1 MAVFYFYTWTLHIFA
16 FCAKIQS
23 VFLVTKLCLTLC
35 DPMDCSLPGSS
46 VHGIFQ
52 ARILEWLAI
61 SFSRGSSWP
70 RDRTHISCITGRFF
84 ITEPPGKPIDRV
96 YDTEFLPFT
105 QKSWLLE
112 VWSKQNLHLYQVNIQ
127 LWIEVNI
134 LPYYSDRW
142 LSGKHPTCQCR
153 SHRRHRFDPWIRKIP
168 WRKAWQPT
176 PVFLPGES
184 LWPEEPGGLQS
195 MGSQSDMTEW
205 LSTHVA
211 AWTIIWKKKHK
222 NGKYSMELQILYQFS
237 KFF

>member
-1 MAVFYFYTWTLHIFA
+1 MTVFWETMSPVSWEKQRRQMQKHGFGTPASFPFLVIDFSGFQLLLTLECWELTHA
-16 FCAKIQS
+16 FKTNSHFLFKPAS
-23 VFLVTKLCLTLC
+23 VSFCYLQPKSANEHGICCCLVTKLCLTLC

-142 LSGKHPTCQCR
+142 LSGKHPTYQCWR
-153 SHRRHRFDPWIRKIP
+153 CRRHKFNPWVGKIP
-168 WRKAWQPT
+168 
-176 PVFLPGES
+176 
-184 LWPEEPGGLQS
+184 GGGNDNPL
-195 MGSQSDMTEW
+195 
-205 LSTHVA
+205 
-211 AWTIIWKKKHK
+211 
-222 NGKYSMELQILYQFS
+222 
-237 KFF
+237 